1 MADTSVKICDIKF
14 KNPVMTASGTFG
26 CGREYSDFVD
36 LNKLGGIVVKGV
48 ADKPWKGNPAPRIA
62 EVYGGMLNSVGLQ
75 NPGVDYFI
83 KNEIPFLNSLD
94 TNIIVNVCGHSLEE
108 YVNVVTALRGQDVDM
123 LELNISCPNVSEG
136 GLAFG
141 TDPKLVEK
149 VVSSVKQV
157 ADRPLIVKL
166 TPNVTDITEIARAAV
181 AGGADALSLINTLT
195 GMKIDINRRK
205 PVLDRKVGGMSGP
218 AVKPVAVRMVYQVAK
233 AVDVPI
239 IGMGGIS
246 NAEDAIEFIMAGAT
260 GVSIGTANFINP
272 TATIDTI
279 KGIEEFMDKNNIKTL
294 DEIRGIIDKMKRFLA
309 LGMALAMV
317 LCSLTGCNTSHKVNA
332 AIQENISTLDNKLAN
347 LEVTVGDLY
356 QEGIATDEMKDEVDD
371 LQQEL
376 SEARDMFAA
385 TTDGEQDANISSK
398 LIDLTSKADE
408 LEGQVQDALGGIGN
422 VENYA
427 KAMKKVT
434 SELESAIKTAVDNGK
449 MDRSKLTEFQ
459 NASSKLDAI
468 VSNPEETTT
477 NKAELLKIR
486 ESLVALASEAS
497 ASNEVIDGL
506 AQNDKK
512 TAQPTVKSEDLT
524 SLVNA
529 YTTLQ
534 NTASQLY
541 EKGNI
546 TEKSK

>member
-1 MADTSVKICDIKF
+1 
-14 KNPVMTASGTFG
+14 
-26 CGREYSDFVD
+26 
-36 LNKLGGIVVKGV
+36 
-48 ADKPWKGNPAPRIA
+48 
-62 EVYGGMLNSVGLQ
+62 
-75 NPGVDYFI
+75 
-83 KNEIPFLNSLD
+83 
-94 TNIIVNVCGHSLEE
+94 
-108 YVNVVTALRGQDVDM
+108 
-123 LELNISCPNVSEG
+123 
-136 GLAFG
+136 
-141 TDPKLVEK
+141 
-149 VVSSVKQV
+149 
-157 ADRPLIVKL
+157 
-166 TPNVTDITEIARAAV
+166 
-181 AGGADALSLINTLT
+181 
-195 GMKIDINRRK
+195 
-205 PVLDRKVGGMSGP
+205 
-218 AVKPVAVRMVYQVAK
+218 
-233 AVDVPI
+233 
-239 IGMGGIS
+239 
-246 NAEDAIEFIMAGAT
+246 
-260 GVSIGTANFINP
+260 
-272 TATIDTI
+272 
-279 KGIEEFMDKNNIKTL
+279 
-294 DEIRGIIDKMKRFLA
+294 MKRFLA
-309 LGMALAMV
+309 LGMAVAMV
-317 LCSLTGCNTSHKVNA
+317 LCSLTGCDTSHKVNA

-434 SELESAIKTAVDNGK
+434 GELESAIKTAVDSGK
-449 MDRSKLTEFQ
+449 MDKSKLTEFQ

-468 VSNPEETTT
+468 VSNPDETTT

-486 ESLVALASEAS
+486 ESLIALASEAS

-506 AQNDKK
+506 AQNDK
-512 TAQPTVKSEDLT
+512 TTVQQTVKSEDLT

-546 TEKSK
+546 TEKQYTEILNLGMDVSKLQEKANKGEKEDSVNSEAKKLASKVEKLANKIK

>member
-1 MADTSVKICDIKF
+1 
-14 KNPVMTASGTFG
+14 
-26 CGREYSDFVD
+26 
-36 LNKLGGIVVKGV
+36 
-48 ADKPWKGNPAPRIA
+48 
-62 EVYGGMLNSVGLQ
+62 
-75 NPGVDYFI
+75 
-83 KNEIPFLNSLD
+83 
-94 TNIIVNVCGHSLEE
+94 
-108 YVNVVTALRGQDVDM
+108 
-123 LELNISCPNVSEG
+123 
-136 GLAFG
+136 
-141 TDPKLVEK
+141 
-149 VVSSVKQV
+149 
-157 ADRPLIVKL
+157 
-166 TPNVTDITEIARAAV
+166 
-181 AGGADALSLINTLT
+181 
-195 GMKIDINRRK
+195 
-205 PVLDRKVGGMSGP
+205 
-218 AVKPVAVRMVYQVAK
+218 
-233 AVDVPI
+233 
-239 IGMGGIS
+239 
-246 NAEDAIEFIMAGAT
+246 
-260 GVSIGTANFINP
+260 
-272 TATIDTI
+272 
-279 KGIEEFMDKNNIKTL
+279 
-294 DEIRGIIDKMKRFLA
+294 MKRFLA
-309 LGMALAMV
+309 LGMAVAMV
-317 LCSLTGCNTSHKVNA
+317 LCSLTGCDTSHKVNA

-434 SELESAIKTAVDNGK
+434 GELESAIKTAVDSGK
-449 MDRSKLTEFQ
+449 MDKSKLTEFQ

-468 VSNPEETTT
+468 VSNPDETTT

-486 ESLVALASEAS
+486 ESLIALASEAS

-506 AQNDKK
+506 AQNDK
-512 TAQPTVKSEDLT
+512 TTVQPIVKSEDLT

-546 TEKSK
+546 TEKQYTEILNLGMDVSKLQEKANKGEKEDSVNSEAKKLASKVEKLANKIK

>member
-1 MADTSVKICDIKF
+1 
-14 KNPVMTASGTFG
+14 
-26 CGREYSDFVD
+26 
-36 LNKLGGIVVKGV
+36 
-48 ADKPWKGNPAPRIA
+48 
-62 EVYGGMLNSVGLQ
+62 
-75 NPGVDYFI
+75 
-83 KNEIPFLNSLD
+83 
-94 TNIIVNVCGHSLEE
+94 
-108 YVNVVTALRGQDVDM
+108 
-123 LELNISCPNVSEG
+123 
-136 GLAFG
+136 
-141 TDPKLVEK
+141 
-149 VVSSVKQV
+149 
-157 ADRPLIVKL
+157 
-166 TPNVTDITEIARAAV
+166 
-181 AGGADALSLINTLT
+181 
-195 GMKIDINRRK
+195 
-205 PVLDRKVGGMSGP
+205 
-218 AVKPVAVRMVYQVAK
+218 
-233 AVDVPI
+233 
-239 IGMGGIS
+239 
-246 NAEDAIEFIMAGAT
+246 
-260 GVSIGTANFINP
+260 
-272 TATIDTI
+272 
-279 KGIEEFMDKNNIKTL
+279 
-294 DEIRGIIDKMKRFLA
+294 MKRFLA
-309 LGMALAMV
+309 LGMAVAMV
-317 LCSLTGCNTSHKVNA
+317 LCSLTGCDTSHKVNA

-408 LEGQVQDALGGIGN
+408 LEGQVQDALGVIGN

-434 SELESAIKTAVDNGK
+434 GELESAIKTAVDSGK
-449 MDRSKLTEFQ
+449 MDKSKLTEFQ

-468 VSNPEETTT
+468 VSNPDETTT

-486 ESLVALASEAS
+486 ESLIALASEAS

-506 AQNDKK
+506 AQNDK
-512 TAQPTVKSEDLT
+512 TTVQPTVKSEDLT

-546 TEKSK
+546 TEKQYTEILNLGMDVSKLQEKANKGEKEDSVNSEAKKLASKVEKLANKIK

>member
-1 MADTSVKICDIKF
+1 
-14 KNPVMTASGTFG
+14 
-26 CGREYSDFVD
+26 
-36 LNKLGGIVVKGV
+36 
-48 ADKPWKGNPAPRIA
+48 
-62 EVYGGMLNSVGLQ
+62 
-75 NPGVDYFI
+75 
-83 KNEIPFLNSLD
+83 
-94 TNIIVNVCGHSLEE
+94 
-108 YVNVVTALRGQDVDM
+108 
-123 LELNISCPNVSEG
+123 
-136 GLAFG
+136 
-141 TDPKLVEK
+141 
-149 VVSSVKQV
+149 
-157 ADRPLIVKL
+157 
-166 TPNVTDITEIARAAV
+166 
-181 AGGADALSLINTLT
+181 
-195 GMKIDINRRK
+195 
-205 PVLDRKVGGMSGP
+205 
-218 AVKPVAVRMVYQVAK
+218 
-233 AVDVPI
+233 
-239 IGMGGIS
+239 
-246 NAEDAIEFIMAGAT
+246 
-260 GVSIGTANFINP
+260 
-272 TATIDTI
+272 
-279 KGIEEFMDKNNIKTL
+279 
-294 DEIRGIIDKMKRFLA
+294 
-309 LGMALAMV
+309 MV

-449 MDRSKLTEFQ
+449 MDKSKLTEFQ

-468 VSNPEETTT
+468 ISNPEETTT

-546 TEKSK
+546 TEKQYTEILNLGMDVSKLQEKANKGEKEDSVNSEAKKLASKVEKLANKIK

>member
-1 MADTSVKICDIKF
+1 
-14 KNPVMTASGTFG
+14 
-26 CGREYSDFVD
+26 
-36 LNKLGGIVVKGV
+36 
-48 ADKPWKGNPAPRIA
+48 
-62 EVYGGMLNSVGLQ
+62 
-75 NPGVDYFI
+75 
-83 KNEIPFLNSLD
+83 
-94 TNIIVNVCGHSLEE
+94 
-108 YVNVVTALRGQDVDM
+108 
-123 LELNISCPNVSEG
+123 
-136 GLAFG
+136 
-141 TDPKLVEK
+141 
-149 VVSSVKQV
+149 
-157 ADRPLIVKL
+157 
-166 TPNVTDITEIARAAV
+166 
-181 AGGADALSLINTLT
+181 
-195 GMKIDINRRK
+195 
-205 PVLDRKVGGMSGP
+205 
-218 AVKPVAVRMVYQVAK
+218 
-233 AVDVPI
+233 
-239 IGMGGIS
+239 
-246 NAEDAIEFIMAGAT
+246 
-260 GVSIGTANFINP
+260 
-272 TATIDTI
+272 
-279 KGIEEFMDKNNIKTL
+279 
-294 DEIRGIIDKMKRFLA
+294 MKRFLA

-385 TTDGEQDANISSK
+385 TTDGELDANISSK

-449 MDRSKLTEFQ
+449 MDKSKLTEFQ

-497 ASNEVIDGL
+497 AGNEVIDGL

-546 TEKSK
+546 TEKQYTEILNLGMDVSKLQEKANKGEKEDSVNSEAKKLAGKVEKLANKIK

>member
-1 MADTSVKICDIKF
+1 
-14 KNPVMTASGTFG
+14 
-26 CGREYSDFVD
+26 
-36 LNKLGGIVVKGV
+36 
-48 ADKPWKGNPAPRIA
+48 
-62 EVYGGMLNSVGLQ
+62 
-75 NPGVDYFI
+75 
-83 KNEIPFLNSLD
+83 
-94 TNIIVNVCGHSLEE
+94 
-108 YVNVVTALRGQDVDM
+108 
-123 LELNISCPNVSEG
+123 
-136 GLAFG
+136 
-141 TDPKLVEK
+141 
-149 VVSSVKQV
+149 
-157 ADRPLIVKL
+157 
-166 TPNVTDITEIARAAV
+166 
-181 AGGADALSLINTLT
+181 
-195 GMKIDINRRK
+195 
-205 PVLDRKVGGMSGP
+205 
-218 AVKPVAVRMVYQVAK
+218 
-233 AVDVPI
+233 
-239 IGMGGIS
+239 
-246 NAEDAIEFIMAGAT
+246 
-260 GVSIGTANFINP
+260 
-272 TATIDTI
+272 
-279 KGIEEFMDKNNIKTL
+279 
-294 DEIRGIIDKMKRFLA
+294 MKRFLA

-434 SELESAIKTAVDNGK
+434 SELESAIKIAVDNGK
-449 MDRSKLTEFQ
+449 MDKSKLTEFQ

-497 ASNEVIDGL
+497 AGNEVIDGL

-546 TEKSK
+546 TEKQYTEILNLGMDVSKLQEKANKGEKEDSVNSEAKKLAGKVEKLANKIK

>member
-1 MADTSVKICDIKF
+1 
-14 KNPVMTASGTFG
+14 
-26 CGREYSDFVD
+26 
-36 LNKLGGIVVKGV
+36 
-48 ADKPWKGNPAPRIA
+48 
-62 EVYGGMLNSVGLQ
+62 
-75 NPGVDYFI
+75 
-83 KNEIPFLNSLD
+83 
-94 TNIIVNVCGHSLEE
+94 
-108 YVNVVTALRGQDVDM
+108 
-123 LELNISCPNVSEG
+123 
-136 GLAFG
+136 
-141 TDPKLVEK
+141 
-149 VVSSVKQV
+149 
-157 ADRPLIVKL
+157 
-166 TPNVTDITEIARAAV
+166 
-181 AGGADALSLINTLT
+181 
-195 GMKIDINRRK
+195 
-205 PVLDRKVGGMSGP
+205 
-218 AVKPVAVRMVYQVAK
+218 
-233 AVDVPI
+233 
-239 IGMGGIS
+239 
-246 NAEDAIEFIMAGAT
+246 
-260 GVSIGTANFINP
+260 
-272 TATIDTI
+272 
-279 KGIEEFMDKNNIKTL
+279 
-294 DEIRGIIDKMKRFLA
+294 MKRFLA
-309 LGMALAMV
+309 LGMAVAMV
-317 LCSLTGCNTSHKVNA
+317 LCSLTGCDTSHKVNA

-434 SELESAIKTAVDNGK
+434 GELESAIKTAVDSGK
-449 MDRSKLTEFQ
+449 MDKSKLTEFQ

-468 VSNPEETTT
+468 VSNPDETTT
-477 NKAELLKIR
+477 NNAELLKIR
-486 ESLVALASEAS
+486 ESLIALASEAS

-506 AQNDKK
+506 AQNDK
-512 TAQPTVKSEDLT
+512 TTVQPTVKSEDLT

-546 TEKSK
+546 TEKQYTEILNLGMDVSKLQEKANKGEKEDSVNSEAKKLASKVEKLANKIK

>member
-1 MADTSVKICDIKF
+1 
-14 KNPVMTASGTFG
+14 
-26 CGREYSDFVD
+26 
-36 LNKLGGIVVKGV
+36 
-48 ADKPWKGNPAPRIA
+48 
-62 EVYGGMLNSVGLQ
+62 
-75 NPGVDYFI
+75 
-83 KNEIPFLNSLD
+83 
-94 TNIIVNVCGHSLEE
+94 
-108 YVNVVTALRGQDVDM
+108 
-123 LELNISCPNVSEG
+123 
-136 GLAFG
+136 
-141 TDPKLVEK
+141 
-149 VVSSVKQV
+149 
-157 ADRPLIVKL
+157 
-166 TPNVTDITEIARAAV
+166 
-181 AGGADALSLINTLT
+181 
-195 GMKIDINRRK
+195 
-205 PVLDRKVGGMSGP
+205 
-218 AVKPVAVRMVYQVAK
+218 
-233 AVDVPI
+233 
-239 IGMGGIS
+239 
-246 NAEDAIEFIMAGAT
+246 
-260 GVSIGTANFINP
+260 
-272 TATIDTI
+272 
-279 KGIEEFMDKNNIKTL
+279 
-294 DEIRGIIDKMKRFLA
+294 MKRFLA

-512 TAQPTVKSEDLT
+512 NRSANS
-524 SLVNA
+524 
-529 YTTLQ
+529 
-534 NTASQLY
+534 
-541 EKGNI
+541 
-546 TEKSK
+546 

>member
-1 MADTSVKICDIKF
+1 
-14 KNPVMTASGTFG
+14 
-26 CGREYSDFVD
+26 
-36 LNKLGGIVVKGV
+36 
-48 ADKPWKGNPAPRIA
+48 
-62 EVYGGMLNSVGLQ
+62 
-75 NPGVDYFI
+75 
-83 KNEIPFLNSLD
+83 
-94 TNIIVNVCGHSLEE
+94 
-108 YVNVVTALRGQDVDM
+108 
-123 LELNISCPNVSEG
+123 
-136 GLAFG
+136 
-141 TDPKLVEK
+141 
-149 VVSSVKQV
+149 
-157 ADRPLIVKL
+157 
-166 TPNVTDITEIARAAV
+166 
-181 AGGADALSLINTLT
+181 
-195 GMKIDINRRK
+195 
-205 PVLDRKVGGMSGP
+205 
-218 AVKPVAVRMVYQVAK
+218 
-233 AVDVPI
+233 
-239 IGMGGIS
+239 
-246 NAEDAIEFIMAGAT
+246 
-260 GVSIGTANFINP
+260 
-272 TATIDTI
+272 
-279 KGIEEFMDKNNIKTL
+279 
-294 DEIRGIIDKMKRFLA
+294 MKRFLA

-356 QEGIATDEMKDEVDD
+356 QEGIATDERKDEVDD
-371 LQQEL
+371 LQQGL

-449 MDRSKLTEFQ
+449 MDKSKLTEFQ

-497 ASNEVIDGL
+497 AGNEVIDGL

-546 TEKSK
+546 TEKQYTEILNLGMDVSKLQEKANKGEKEDSVNSEAKKLAGKVEKLANKIK

>member
-1 MADTSVKICDIKF
+1 
-14 KNPVMTASGTFG
+14 
-26 CGREYSDFVD
+26 
-36 LNKLGGIVVKGV
+36 
-48 ADKPWKGNPAPRIA
+48 
-62 EVYGGMLNSVGLQ
+62 
-75 NPGVDYFI
+75 
-83 KNEIPFLNSLD
+83 
-94 TNIIVNVCGHSLEE
+94 
-108 YVNVVTALRGQDVDM
+108 
-123 LELNISCPNVSEG
+123 
-136 GLAFG
+136 
-141 TDPKLVEK
+141 
-149 VVSSVKQV
+149 
-157 ADRPLIVKL
+157 
-166 TPNVTDITEIARAAV
+166 
-181 AGGADALSLINTLT
+181 
-195 GMKIDINRRK
+195 
-205 PVLDRKVGGMSGP
+205 
-218 AVKPVAVRMVYQVAK
+218 
-233 AVDVPI
+233 
-239 IGMGGIS
+239 
-246 NAEDAIEFIMAGAT
+246 
-260 GVSIGTANFINP
+260 
-272 TATIDTI
+272 
-279 KGIEEFMDKNNIKTL
+279 
-294 DEIRGIIDKMKRFLA
+294 MKRFLA
-309 LGMALAMV
+309 LGVALAMV

-385 TTDGEQDANISSK
+385 TTDGKQDANISSK

-497 ASNEVIDGL
+497 AGNEGIDGL

-546 TEKSK
+546 TEKQYTEILNLGMDVSKLQEKANKGEKEDSVNSEAKKLAGKVEKLANKIK

>member
-1 MADTSVKICDIKF
+1 
-14 KNPVMTASGTFG
+14 
-26 CGREYSDFVD
+26 
-36 LNKLGGIVVKGV
+36 
-48 ADKPWKGNPAPRIA
+48 
-62 EVYGGMLNSVGLQ
+62 
-75 NPGVDYFI
+75 
-83 KNEIPFLNSLD
+83 
-94 TNIIVNVCGHSLEE
+94 
-108 YVNVVTALRGQDVDM
+108 
-123 LELNISCPNVSEG
+123 
-136 GLAFG
+136 
-141 TDPKLVEK
+141 
-149 VVSSVKQV
+149 
-157 ADRPLIVKL
+157 
-166 TPNVTDITEIARAAV
+166 
-181 AGGADALSLINTLT
+181 
-195 GMKIDINRRK
+195 
-205 PVLDRKVGGMSGP
+205 
-218 AVKPVAVRMVYQVAK
+218 
-233 AVDVPI
+233 
-239 IGMGGIS
+239 
-246 NAEDAIEFIMAGAT
+246 
-260 GVSIGTANFINP
+260 
-272 TATIDTI
+272 
-279 KGIEEFMDKNNIKTL
+279 
-294 DEIRGIIDKMKRFLA
+294 MKRFLA
-309 LGMALAMV
+309 LGMAVAMV
-317 LCSLTGCNTSHKVNA
+317 LCSLTGCDTSHKVNA

-434 SELESAIKTAVDNGK
+434 GELESAIKTAVDSGK
-449 MDRSKLTEFQ
+449 MDKSKLTEFQ

-468 VSNPEETTT
+468 VSNPDETTT

-486 ESLVALASEAS
+486 ESLIALASEAS

-512 TAQPTVKSEDLT
+512 TVQPTVKSEDLT

-541 EKGNI
+541 EKGTI
-546 TEKSK
+546 TEKQYTEILNLGMDVSKLQEKANKGEKEDSVNSEAKKLASKVEKLANKIK

>member
-1 MADTSVKICDIKF
+1 
-14 KNPVMTASGTFG
+14 
-26 CGREYSDFVD
+26 
-36 LNKLGGIVVKGV
+36 
-48 ADKPWKGNPAPRIA
+48 
-62 EVYGGMLNSVGLQ
+62 
-75 NPGVDYFI
+75 
-83 KNEIPFLNSLD
+83 
-94 TNIIVNVCGHSLEE
+94 
-108 YVNVVTALRGQDVDM
+108 
-123 LELNISCPNVSEG
+123 
-136 GLAFG
+136 
-141 TDPKLVEK
+141 
-149 VVSSVKQV
+149 
-157 ADRPLIVKL
+157 
-166 TPNVTDITEIARAAV
+166 
-181 AGGADALSLINTLT
+181 
-195 GMKIDINRRK
+195 
-205 PVLDRKVGGMSGP
+205 
-218 AVKPVAVRMVYQVAK
+218 
-233 AVDVPI
+233 
-239 IGMGGIS
+239 
-246 NAEDAIEFIMAGAT
+246 
-260 GVSIGTANFINP
+260 
-272 TATIDTI
+272 
-279 KGIEEFMDKNNIKTL
+279 
-294 DEIRGIIDKMKRFLA
+294 MKRFLA
-309 LGMALAMV
+309 LGMAVAMV
-317 LCSLTGCNTSHKVNA
+317 LCSLTGCDTSHKVNA

-408 LEGQVQDALGGIGN
+408 LEGQVQDALGGICN

-434 SELESAIKTAVDNGK
+434 GELESAIKTAVDSGK
-449 MDRSKLTEFQ
+449 MDKSKLTEFQ

-468 VSNPEETTT
+468 VSNPDETTT

-486 ESLVALASEAS
+486 ESLIALASEAS

-506 AQNDKK
+506 AQNDK
-512 TAQPTVKSEDLT
+512 TTVQPTVKSEDLT

-546 TEKSK
+546 TEKQYTEILNLGMDVSKLQEKANKGEKEDSVNSEAKKLASKVEKLANKIK

>member
-1 MADTSVKICDIKF
+1 
-14 KNPVMTASGTFG
+14 
-26 CGREYSDFVD
+26 
-36 LNKLGGIVVKGV
+36 
-48 ADKPWKGNPAPRIA
+48 
-62 EVYGGMLNSVGLQ
+62 
-75 NPGVDYFI
+75 
-83 KNEIPFLNSLD
+83 
-94 TNIIVNVCGHSLEE
+94 
-108 YVNVVTALRGQDVDM
+108 
-123 LELNISCPNVSEG
+123 
-136 GLAFG
+136 
-141 TDPKLVEK
+141 
-149 VVSSVKQV
+149 
-157 ADRPLIVKL
+157 
-166 TPNVTDITEIARAAV
+166 
-181 AGGADALSLINTLT
+181 
-195 GMKIDINRRK
+195 
-205 PVLDRKVGGMSGP
+205 
-218 AVKPVAVRMVYQVAK
+218 
-233 AVDVPI
+233 
-239 IGMGGIS
+239 
-246 NAEDAIEFIMAGAT
+246 
-260 GVSIGTANFINP
+260 
-272 TATIDTI
+272 
-279 KGIEEFMDKNNIKTL
+279 
-294 DEIRGIIDKMKRFLA
+294 MKRFLA
-309 LGMALAMV
+309 LGMAVAMV
-317 LCSLTGCNTSHKVNA
+317 LCSLTGCDTSHKVNA

-434 SELESAIKTAVDNGK
+434 GELESAIKTAVDSGR
-449 MDRSKLTEFQ
+449 MDKSKLTEFQ

-468 VSNPEETTT
+468 VSNPDETTT

-486 ESLVALASEAS
+486 ESLIALASEAS

-506 AQNDKK
+506 AQNDK
-512 TAQPTVKSEDLT
+512 TTVQPTVKSEDLT

-546 TEKSK
+546 TEKQYTEILNLGMDVSKLQEKANKGEKEDSVNSEAKKLASKVEKLANKIK

>member
-1 MADTSVKICDIKF
+1 
-14 KNPVMTASGTFG
+14 
-26 CGREYSDFVD
+26 
-36 LNKLGGIVVKGV
+36 
-48 ADKPWKGNPAPRIA
+48 
-62 EVYGGMLNSVGLQ
+62 
-75 NPGVDYFI
+75 
-83 KNEIPFLNSLD
+83 
-94 TNIIVNVCGHSLEE
+94 
-108 YVNVVTALRGQDVDM
+108 
-123 LELNISCPNVSEG
+123 
-136 GLAFG
+136 
-141 TDPKLVEK
+141 
-149 VVSSVKQV
+149 
-157 ADRPLIVKL
+157 
-166 TPNVTDITEIARAAV
+166 
-181 AGGADALSLINTLT
+181 
-195 GMKIDINRRK
+195 
-205 PVLDRKVGGMSGP
+205 
-218 AVKPVAVRMVYQVAK
+218 
-233 AVDVPI
+233 
-239 IGMGGIS
+239 
-246 NAEDAIEFIMAGAT
+246 
-260 GVSIGTANFINP
+260 
-272 TATIDTI
+272 
-279 KGIEEFMDKNNIKTL
+279 
-294 DEIRGIIDKMKRFLA
+294 MKRFLA
-309 LGMALAMV
+309 LGMAMAMI
-317 LCSLTGCNTSHKVNA
+317 LCSLTGCDTSHKVNA

-449 MDRSKLTEFQ
+449 MDKSKLTEFQ

-497 ASNEVIDGL
+497 AGNEVIDGL

-546 TEKSK
+546 TEKQYTEILNLGMDVSKLQEKANKGEKEDSVNSEAKKLAGKVEKLANKIK

>member
-1 MADTSVKICDIKF
+1 
-14 KNPVMTASGTFG
+14 
-26 CGREYSDFVD
+26 
-36 LNKLGGIVVKGV
+36 
-48 ADKPWKGNPAPRIA
+48 
-62 EVYGGMLNSVGLQ
+62 
-75 NPGVDYFI
+75 
-83 KNEIPFLNSLD
+83 
-94 TNIIVNVCGHSLEE
+94 
-108 YVNVVTALRGQDVDM
+108 
-123 LELNISCPNVSEG
+123 
-136 GLAFG
+136 
-141 TDPKLVEK
+141 
-149 VVSSVKQV
+149 
-157 ADRPLIVKL
+157 
-166 TPNVTDITEIARAAV
+166 
-181 AGGADALSLINTLT
+181 
-195 GMKIDINRRK
+195 
-205 PVLDRKVGGMSGP
+205 
-218 AVKPVAVRMVYQVAK
+218 
-233 AVDVPI
+233 
-239 IGMGGIS
+239 
-246 NAEDAIEFIMAGAT
+246 
-260 GVSIGTANFINP
+260 
-272 TATIDTI
+272 
-279 KGIEEFMDKNNIKTL
+279 
-294 DEIRGIIDKMKRFLA
+294 MKRFLA

-332 AIQENISTLDNKLAN
+332 AIQ
-347 LEVTVGDLY
+347 VTVGDLY

-449 MDRSKLTEFQ
+449 MDKSKLTEFQ

-497 ASNEVIDGL
+497 AGNEVIDGL

-546 TEKSK
+546 TEKQYTEILNLGMDVSKLQEKANKGEKEDSVNSEAKKLAGKVEKLANKIK

>member
-1 MADTSVKICDIKF
+1 
-14 KNPVMTASGTFG
+14 
-26 CGREYSDFVD
+26 
-36 LNKLGGIVVKGV
+36 
-48 ADKPWKGNPAPRIA
+48 
-62 EVYGGMLNSVGLQ
+62 
-75 NPGVDYFI
+75 
-83 KNEIPFLNSLD
+83 
-94 TNIIVNVCGHSLEE
+94 
-108 YVNVVTALRGQDVDM
+108 
-123 LELNISCPNVSEG
+123 
-136 GLAFG
+136 
-141 TDPKLVEK
+141 
-149 VVSSVKQV
+149 
-157 ADRPLIVKL
+157 
-166 TPNVTDITEIARAAV
+166 
-181 AGGADALSLINTLT
+181 
-195 GMKIDINRRK
+195 
-205 PVLDRKVGGMSGP
+205 
-218 AVKPVAVRMVYQVAK
+218 
-233 AVDVPI
+233 
-239 IGMGGIS
+239 
-246 NAEDAIEFIMAGAT
+246 
-260 GVSIGTANFINP
+260 
-272 TATIDTI
+272 
-279 KGIEEFMDKNNIKTL
+279 
-294 DEIRGIIDKMKRFLA
+294 MKRFLA
-309 LGMALAMV
+309 LGVALAMV

-497 ASNEVIDGL
+497 AGNEVIDGL

-546 TEKSK
+546 TEKQYTEILNLGMDVSKLQEKANKGEKEDSVNSEAKKLAGKVEKLANKIK

>member
-1 MADTSVKICDIKF
+1 
-14 KNPVMTASGTFG
+14 
-26 CGREYSDFVD
+26 
-36 LNKLGGIVVKGV
+36 
-48 ADKPWKGNPAPRIA
+48 
-62 EVYGGMLNSVGLQ
+62 
-75 NPGVDYFI
+75 
-83 KNEIPFLNSLD
+83 
-94 TNIIVNVCGHSLEE
+94 
-108 YVNVVTALRGQDVDM
+108 
-123 LELNISCPNVSEG
+123 
-136 GLAFG
+136 
-141 TDPKLVEK
+141 
-149 VVSSVKQV
+149 
-157 ADRPLIVKL
+157 
-166 TPNVTDITEIARAAV
+166 
-181 AGGADALSLINTLT
+181 
-195 GMKIDINRRK
+195 
-205 PVLDRKVGGMSGP
+205 
-218 AVKPVAVRMVYQVAK
+218 
-233 AVDVPI
+233 
-239 IGMGGIS
+239 
-246 NAEDAIEFIMAGAT
+246 
-260 GVSIGTANFINP
+260 
-272 TATIDTI
+272 
-279 KGIEEFMDKNNIKTL
+279 
-294 DEIRGIIDKMKRFLA
+294 MKRFLA

-459 NASSKLDAI
+459 SASSKLDAI

-546 TEKSK
+546 TEKQYTEILNLGMDVSKLQEKANKGEKEDSVNSEAKKLASKVEKLANKIK

>member
-1 MADTSVKICDIKF
+1 
-14 KNPVMTASGTFG
+14 
-26 CGREYSDFVD
+26 
-36 LNKLGGIVVKGV
+36 
-48 ADKPWKGNPAPRIA
+48 
-62 EVYGGMLNSVGLQ
+62 
-75 NPGVDYFI
+75 
-83 KNEIPFLNSLD
+83 
-94 TNIIVNVCGHSLEE
+94 
-108 YVNVVTALRGQDVDM
+108 
-123 LELNISCPNVSEG
+123 
-136 GLAFG
+136 
-141 TDPKLVEK
+141 
-149 VVSSVKQV
+149 
-157 ADRPLIVKL
+157 
-166 TPNVTDITEIARAAV
+166 
-181 AGGADALSLINTLT
+181 
-195 GMKIDINRRK
+195 
-205 PVLDRKVGGMSGP
+205 
-218 AVKPVAVRMVYQVAK
+218 
-233 AVDVPI
+233 
-239 IGMGGIS
+239 
-246 NAEDAIEFIMAGAT
+246 
-260 GVSIGTANFINP
+260 
-272 TATIDTI
+272 
-279 KGIEEFMDKNNIKTL
+279 
-294 DEIRGIIDKMKRFLA
+294 MKRFLA
-309 LGMALAMV
+309 LGVALAMV

-385 TTDGEQDANISSK
+385 TTDGKQDANISSK

-497 ASNEVIDGL
+497 AGNEVIDGL

-546 TEKSK
+546 TEKQYTEILNLGMDVSKLQEKANKGEKEDSVNSEAKKLAGKVEKLANIIK

>member
-1 MADTSVKICDIKF
+1 
-14 KNPVMTASGTFG
+14 
-26 CGREYSDFVD
+26 
-36 LNKLGGIVVKGV
+36 
-48 ADKPWKGNPAPRIA
+48 
-62 EVYGGMLNSVGLQ
+62 
-75 NPGVDYFI
+75 
-83 KNEIPFLNSLD
+83 
-94 TNIIVNVCGHSLEE
+94 
-108 YVNVVTALRGQDVDM
+108 
-123 LELNISCPNVSEG
+123 
-136 GLAFG
+136 
-141 TDPKLVEK
+141 
-149 VVSSVKQV
+149 
-157 ADRPLIVKL
+157 
-166 TPNVTDITEIARAAV
+166 
-181 AGGADALSLINTLT
+181 
-195 GMKIDINRRK
+195 
-205 PVLDRKVGGMSGP
+205 
-218 AVKPVAVRMVYQVAK
+218 
-233 AVDVPI
+233 
-239 IGMGGIS
+239 
-246 NAEDAIEFIMAGAT
+246 
-260 GVSIGTANFINP
+260 
-272 TATIDTI
+272 
-279 KGIEEFMDKNNIKTL
+279 
-294 DEIRGIIDKMKRFLA
+294 MKRFLA
-309 LGMALAMV
+309 LGVALAMV

-356 QEGIATDEMKDEVDD
+356 QEGIATDEMKEEVDD

-385 TTDGEQDANISSK
+385 TTDGKQDANISSK

-497 ASNEVIDGL
+497 AGNEVIDGL

-546 TEKSK
+546 TEKQYTEILNLGMDVSKLQEKANKGEKEDSVNSEAKKLAGKVEKLANKIK

>member
-1 MADTSVKICDIKF
+1 
-14 KNPVMTASGTFG
+14 
-26 CGREYSDFVD
+26 
-36 LNKLGGIVVKGV
+36 
-48 ADKPWKGNPAPRIA
+48 
-62 EVYGGMLNSVGLQ
+62 
-75 NPGVDYFI
+75 
-83 KNEIPFLNSLD
+83 
-94 TNIIVNVCGHSLEE
+94 
-108 YVNVVTALRGQDVDM
+108 
-123 LELNISCPNVSEG
+123 
-136 GLAFG
+136 
-141 TDPKLVEK
+141 
-149 VVSSVKQV
+149 
-157 ADRPLIVKL
+157 
-166 TPNVTDITEIARAAV
+166 
-181 AGGADALSLINTLT
+181 
-195 GMKIDINRRK
+195 
-205 PVLDRKVGGMSGP
+205 
-218 AVKPVAVRMVYQVAK
+218 
-233 AVDVPI
+233 
-239 IGMGGIS
+239 
-246 NAEDAIEFIMAGAT
+246 
-260 GVSIGTANFINP
+260 
-272 TATIDTI
+272 
-279 KGIEEFMDKNNIKTL
+279 
-294 DEIRGIIDKMKRFLA
+294 MKRFLA

-449 MDRSKLTEFQ
+449 MDKSKLTEFQ

-497 ASNEVIDGL
+497 AGNEVIDGL

-546 TEKSK
+546 TEKQYTEILNLGMDVSKLQEKANKGEKEDSVNSEAKQLAGKVEKLANKIK

>member
-1 MADTSVKICDIKF
+1 
-14 KNPVMTASGTFG
+14 
-26 CGREYSDFVD
+26 
-36 LNKLGGIVVKGV
+36 
-48 ADKPWKGNPAPRIA
+48 
-62 EVYGGMLNSVGLQ
+62 
-75 NPGVDYFI
+75 
-83 KNEIPFLNSLD
+83 
-94 TNIIVNVCGHSLEE
+94 
-108 YVNVVTALRGQDVDM
+108 
-123 LELNISCPNVSEG
+123 
-136 GLAFG
+136 
-141 TDPKLVEK
+141 
-149 VVSSVKQV
+149 
-157 ADRPLIVKL
+157 
-166 TPNVTDITEIARAAV
+166 
-181 AGGADALSLINTLT
+181 
-195 GMKIDINRRK
+195 
-205 PVLDRKVGGMSGP
+205 
-218 AVKPVAVRMVYQVAK
+218 
-233 AVDVPI
+233 
-239 IGMGGIS
+239 
-246 NAEDAIEFIMAGAT
+246 
-260 GVSIGTANFINP
+260 
-272 TATIDTI
+272 
-279 KGIEEFMDKNNIKTL
+279 
-294 DEIRGIIDKMKRFLA
+294 MKRFLA

-356 QEGIATDEMKDEVDD
+356 QDGIATDEMKDEVDD

-449 MDRSKLTEFQ
+449 MDKSKLTEFQ

-497 ASNEVIDGL
+497 AGNEVIDGL

-546 TEKSK
+546 TEKQYTEILNLGMDVSKLQEKANKGEKEDSVNSEAKKLAGKVEKLANKIK

>member
-1 MADTSVKICDIKF
+1 
-14 KNPVMTASGTFG
+14 
-26 CGREYSDFVD
+26 
-36 LNKLGGIVVKGV
+36 
-48 ADKPWKGNPAPRIA
+48 
-62 EVYGGMLNSVGLQ
+62 
-75 NPGVDYFI
+75 
-83 KNEIPFLNSLD
+83 
-94 TNIIVNVCGHSLEE
+94 
-108 YVNVVTALRGQDVDM
+108 
-123 LELNISCPNVSEG
+123 
-136 GLAFG
+136 
-141 TDPKLVEK
+141 
-149 VVSSVKQV
+149 
-157 ADRPLIVKL
+157 
-166 TPNVTDITEIARAAV
+166 
-181 AGGADALSLINTLT
+181 
-195 GMKIDINRRK
+195 
-205 PVLDRKVGGMSGP
+205 
-218 AVKPVAVRMVYQVAK
+218 
-233 AVDVPI
+233 
-239 IGMGGIS
+239 
-246 NAEDAIEFIMAGAT
+246 
-260 GVSIGTANFINP
+260 
-272 TATIDTI
+272 
-279 KGIEEFMDKNNIKTL
+279 
-294 DEIRGIIDKMKRFLA
+294 MKRFLA

-449 MDRSKLTEFQ
+449 MDKSKLTEFQ

-497 ASNEVIDGL
+497 AGNEVIDGL

-524 SLVNA
+524 SLVNV

-541 EKGNI
+541 EKGKI
-546 TEKSK
+546 TEKQYTEILNLGMDVSKLQEKANKGEKEDSVNSEAKKLAGKVEKLANKIK

>member
-1 MADTSVKICDIKF
+1 
-14 KNPVMTASGTFG
+14 
-26 CGREYSDFVD
+26 
-36 LNKLGGIVVKGV
+36 
-48 ADKPWKGNPAPRIA
+48 
-62 EVYGGMLNSVGLQ
+62 
-75 NPGVDYFI
+75 
-83 KNEIPFLNSLD
+83 
-94 TNIIVNVCGHSLEE
+94 
-108 YVNVVTALRGQDVDM
+108 
-123 LELNISCPNVSEG
+123 
-136 GLAFG
+136 
-141 TDPKLVEK
+141 
-149 VVSSVKQV
+149 
-157 ADRPLIVKL
+157 
-166 TPNVTDITEIARAAV
+166 
-181 AGGADALSLINTLT
+181 
-195 GMKIDINRRK
+195 
-205 PVLDRKVGGMSGP
+205 
-218 AVKPVAVRMVYQVAK
+218 
-233 AVDVPI
+233 
-239 IGMGGIS
+239 
-246 NAEDAIEFIMAGAT
+246 
-260 GVSIGTANFINP
+260 
-272 TATIDTI
+272 
-279 KGIEEFMDKNNIKTL
+279 
-294 DEIRGIIDKMKRFLA
+294 MKRFLA

-356 QEGIATDEMKDEVDD
+356 QEGIAIDEMKDEVDD

-449 MDRSKLTEFQ
+449 MDKSKLTEFQ

-497 ASNEVIDGL
+497 AGNEVIDGL

-546 TEKSK
+546 TEKQYTEILNLGMDVSKLQEKANKGEKEDSVNSEAKKLAGKVEKLANKIK

>member
-1 MADTSVKICDIKF
+1 
-14 KNPVMTASGTFG
+14 
-26 CGREYSDFVD
+26 
-36 LNKLGGIVVKGV
+36 
-48 ADKPWKGNPAPRIA
+48 
-62 EVYGGMLNSVGLQ
+62 
-75 NPGVDYFI
+75 
-83 KNEIPFLNSLD
+83 
-94 TNIIVNVCGHSLEE
+94 
-108 YVNVVTALRGQDVDM
+108 
-123 LELNISCPNVSEG
+123 
-136 GLAFG
+136 
-141 TDPKLVEK
+141 
-149 VVSSVKQV
+149 
-157 ADRPLIVKL
+157 
-166 TPNVTDITEIARAAV
+166 
-181 AGGADALSLINTLT
+181 
-195 GMKIDINRRK
+195 
-205 PVLDRKVGGMSGP
+205 
-218 AVKPVAVRMVYQVAK
+218 
-233 AVDVPI
+233 
-239 IGMGGIS
+239 
-246 NAEDAIEFIMAGAT
+246 
-260 GVSIGTANFINP
+260 
-272 TATIDTI
+272 
-279 KGIEEFMDKNNIKTL
+279 
-294 DEIRGIIDKMKRFLA
+294 MKRFLA

-385 TTDGEQDANISSK
+385 TTDGEQDANISSI

-449 MDRSKLTEFQ
+449 MDKSKLTEFQ

-497 ASNEVIDGL
+497 AGNEVIDGL

-546 TEKSK
+546 TEKQYTEILNLGMDVSKLQEKANKGEKEDSVNSEAKKLAGKVEKLANKIK

>member
-1 MADTSVKICDIKF
+1 
-14 KNPVMTASGTFG
+14 
-26 CGREYSDFVD
+26 
-36 LNKLGGIVVKGV
+36 
-48 ADKPWKGNPAPRIA
+48 
-62 EVYGGMLNSVGLQ
+62 
-75 NPGVDYFI
+75 
-83 KNEIPFLNSLD
+83 
-94 TNIIVNVCGHSLEE
+94 
-108 YVNVVTALRGQDVDM
+108 
-123 LELNISCPNVSEG
+123 
-136 GLAFG
+136 
-141 TDPKLVEK
+141 
-149 VVSSVKQV
+149 
-157 ADRPLIVKL
+157 
-166 TPNVTDITEIARAAV
+166 
-181 AGGADALSLINTLT
+181 
-195 GMKIDINRRK
+195 
-205 PVLDRKVGGMSGP
+205 
-218 AVKPVAVRMVYQVAK
+218 
-233 AVDVPI
+233 
-239 IGMGGIS
+239 
-246 NAEDAIEFIMAGAT
+246 
-260 GVSIGTANFINP
+260 
-272 TATIDTI
+272 
-279 KGIEEFMDKNNIKTL
+279 
-294 DEIRGIIDKMKRFLA
+294 MKRFLA
-309 LGMALAMV
+309 LGMAVAMV
-317 LCSLTGCNTSHKVNA
+317 LCSLTGCDTSHKVNA

-434 SELESAIKTAVDNGK
+434 GELESAIKTAVDSGK
-449 MDRSKLTEFQ
+449 MDKSKLTEFQ

-468 VSNPEETTT
+468 VSNPDETTT

-486 ESLVALASEAS
+486 ESLIALASEAS

-506 AQNDKK
+506 AQNDK
-512 TAQPTVKSEDLT
+512 TTVQPTVKSEDLT

-546 TEKSK
+546 TEKQYTEILNLGMDVSKLQEKANKGEKEDSVNSEAKKLASKVEKLANKIK

>member
-1 MADTSVKICDIKF
+1 
-14 KNPVMTASGTFG
+14 
-26 CGREYSDFVD
+26 
-36 LNKLGGIVVKGV
+36 
-48 ADKPWKGNPAPRIA
+48 
-62 EVYGGMLNSVGLQ
+62 
-75 NPGVDYFI
+75 
-83 KNEIPFLNSLD
+83 
-94 TNIIVNVCGHSLEE
+94 
-108 YVNVVTALRGQDVDM
+108 
-123 LELNISCPNVSEG
+123 
-136 GLAFG
+136 
-141 TDPKLVEK
+141 
-149 VVSSVKQV
+149 
-157 ADRPLIVKL
+157 
-166 TPNVTDITEIARAAV
+166 
-181 AGGADALSLINTLT
+181 
-195 GMKIDINRRK
+195 
-205 PVLDRKVGGMSGP
+205 
-218 AVKPVAVRMVYQVAK
+218 
-233 AVDVPI
+233 
-239 IGMGGIS
+239 
-246 NAEDAIEFIMAGAT
+246 
-260 GVSIGTANFINP
+260 
-272 TATIDTI
+272 
-279 KGIEEFMDKNNIKTL
+279 
-294 DEIRGIIDKMKRFLA
+294 MKRFLA
-309 LGMALAMV
+309 LGVALAMV

-356 QEGIATDEMKDEVDD
+356 QEGIATDEMKEEVDD

-385 TTDGEQDANISSK
+385 TTDGKQDANISSK

-408 LEGQVQDALGGIGN
+408 LEGQVQDSLGGIGN

-497 ASNEVIDGL
+497 AGNEVIDGL

-546 TEKSK
+546 TEKQYTEILNLGMDVSKLQEKANKGEKEDSVNSEAKKLAGKVEKLANKIK

>member
-1 MADTSVKICDIKF
+1 
-14 KNPVMTASGTFG
+14 
-26 CGREYSDFVD
+26 
-36 LNKLGGIVVKGV
+36 
-48 ADKPWKGNPAPRIA
+48 
-62 EVYGGMLNSVGLQ
+62 
-75 NPGVDYFI
+75 
-83 KNEIPFLNSLD
+83 
-94 TNIIVNVCGHSLEE
+94 
-108 YVNVVTALRGQDVDM
+108 
-123 LELNISCPNVSEG
+123 
-136 GLAFG
+136 
-141 TDPKLVEK
+141 
-149 VVSSVKQV
+149 
-157 ADRPLIVKL
+157 
-166 TPNVTDITEIARAAV
+166 
-181 AGGADALSLINTLT
+181 
-195 GMKIDINRRK
+195 
-205 PVLDRKVGGMSGP
+205 
-218 AVKPVAVRMVYQVAK
+218 
-233 AVDVPI
+233 
-239 IGMGGIS
+239 
-246 NAEDAIEFIMAGAT
+246 
-260 GVSIGTANFINP
+260 
-272 TATIDTI
+272 
-279 KGIEEFMDKNNIKTL
+279 
-294 DEIRGIIDKMKRFLA
+294 MKRFLA

-449 MDRSKLTEFQ
+449 MDKSKLTEFQ

-486 ESLVALASEAS
+486 ESLVDLASEAS
-497 ASNEVIDGL
+497 AGNEVIDGL

-524 SLVNA
+524 SLVNV

-546 TEKSK
+546 TEKQYTEILNLGMDVSKLQEKANKGEKEDSVNSEAKKLAGKVEKLANKIK

>member
-1 MADTSVKICDIKF
+1 
-14 KNPVMTASGTFG
+14 
-26 CGREYSDFVD
+26 
-36 LNKLGGIVVKGV
+36 
-48 ADKPWKGNPAPRIA
+48 
-62 EVYGGMLNSVGLQ
+62 
-75 NPGVDYFI
+75 
-83 KNEIPFLNSLD
+83 
-94 TNIIVNVCGHSLEE
+94 
-108 YVNVVTALRGQDVDM
+108 
-123 LELNISCPNVSEG
+123 
-136 GLAFG
+136 
-141 TDPKLVEK
+141 
-149 VVSSVKQV
+149 
-157 ADRPLIVKL
+157 
-166 TPNVTDITEIARAAV
+166 
-181 AGGADALSLINTLT
+181 
-195 GMKIDINRRK
+195 
-205 PVLDRKVGGMSGP
+205 
-218 AVKPVAVRMVYQVAK
+218 
-233 AVDVPI
+233 
-239 IGMGGIS
+239 
-246 NAEDAIEFIMAGAT
+246 
-260 GVSIGTANFINP
+260 
-272 TATIDTI
+272 
-279 KGIEEFMDKNNIKTL
+279 
-294 DEIRGIIDKMKRFLA
+294 MKRFLA

-376 SEARDMFAA
+376 SEASDMFAA

-449 MDRSKLTEFQ
+449 MDKSKLTEFQ

-497 ASNEVIDGL
+497 AGNEVIDGL

-546 TEKSK
+546 TEKQYTEILNLGMDVSKLQEKANKGEKEDSVNSEAKKLAGKVEKLANKIK

>member
-1 MADTSVKICDIKF
+1 
-14 KNPVMTASGTFG
+14 
-26 CGREYSDFVD
+26 
-36 LNKLGGIVVKGV
+36 
-48 ADKPWKGNPAPRIA
+48 
-62 EVYGGMLNSVGLQ
+62 
-75 NPGVDYFI
+75 
-83 KNEIPFLNSLD
+83 
-94 TNIIVNVCGHSLEE
+94 
-108 YVNVVTALRGQDVDM
+108 
-123 LELNISCPNVSEG
+123 
-136 GLAFG
+136 
-141 TDPKLVEK
+141 
-149 VVSSVKQV
+149 
-157 ADRPLIVKL
+157 
-166 TPNVTDITEIARAAV
+166 
-181 AGGADALSLINTLT
+181 
-195 GMKIDINRRK
+195 
-205 PVLDRKVGGMSGP
+205 
-218 AVKPVAVRMVYQVAK
+218 
-233 AVDVPI
+233 
-239 IGMGGIS
+239 
-246 NAEDAIEFIMAGAT
+246 
-260 GVSIGTANFINP
+260 
-272 TATIDTI
+272 
-279 KGIEEFMDKNNIKTL
+279 
-294 DEIRGIIDKMKRFLA
+294 MKRFLA
-309 LGMALAMV
+309 LGMAVAMV
-317 LCSLTGCNTSHKVNA
+317 LCSLTGCDTSHKVNA

-385 TTDGEQDANISSK
+385 TTDSEQDANISSK

-434 SELESAIKTAVDNGK
+434 GELESAIKTAVDSGK
-449 MDRSKLTEFQ
+449 MDKSKLTEFQ

-468 VSNPEETTT
+468 VSNPDETTT

-486 ESLVALASEAS
+486 ESLIALASEAS

-506 AQNDKK
+506 AQNDK
-512 TAQPTVKSEDLT
+512 TTVQPTVKSEDLT

-546 TEKSK
+546 TEKQYTEILNLGMDVSKLQEKANKGEKEDSVNSEAKKLASKVEKLANKIK

>member
-1 MADTSVKICDIKF
+1 
-14 KNPVMTASGTFG
+14 
-26 CGREYSDFVD
+26 
-36 LNKLGGIVVKGV
+36 
-48 ADKPWKGNPAPRIA
+48 
-62 EVYGGMLNSVGLQ
+62 
-75 NPGVDYFI
+75 
-83 KNEIPFLNSLD
+83 
-94 TNIIVNVCGHSLEE
+94 
-108 YVNVVTALRGQDVDM
+108 
-123 LELNISCPNVSEG
+123 
-136 GLAFG
+136 
-141 TDPKLVEK
+141 
-149 VVSSVKQV
+149 
-157 ADRPLIVKL
+157 
-166 TPNVTDITEIARAAV
+166 
-181 AGGADALSLINTLT
+181 
-195 GMKIDINRRK
+195 
-205 PVLDRKVGGMSGP
+205 
-218 AVKPVAVRMVYQVAK
+218 
-233 AVDVPI
+233 
-239 IGMGGIS
+239 
-246 NAEDAIEFIMAGAT
+246 
-260 GVSIGTANFINP
+260 
-272 TATIDTI
+272 
-279 KGIEEFMDKNNIKTL
+279 
-294 DEIRGIIDKMKRFLA
+294 MKRFLA
-309 LGMALAMV
+309 LAVAMV
-317 LCSLTGCNTSHKVNA
+317 LCSLTGCDTSHKVNA

-434 SELESAIKTAVDNGK
+434 GELESAIKTAVDSGK
-449 MDRSKLTEFQ
+449 MDKSKLTEFQ

-468 VSNPEETTT
+468 VSNPDETTT

-486 ESLVALASEAS
+486 ESLIALASEAS

-506 AQNDKK
+506 AQNDK
-512 TAQPTVKSEDLT
+512 TTVQPTVKSEDLT

-546 TEKSK
+546 TEKQYTEILNLGMDVSKLQEKANKGEKEDSVNSEAKKLASKVEKLANKIK

>member
-1 MADTSVKICDIKF
+1 
-14 KNPVMTASGTFG
+14 
-26 CGREYSDFVD
+26 
-36 LNKLGGIVVKGV
+36 
-48 ADKPWKGNPAPRIA
+48 
-62 EVYGGMLNSVGLQ
+62 
-75 NPGVDYFI
+75 
-83 KNEIPFLNSLD
+83 
-94 TNIIVNVCGHSLEE
+94 
-108 YVNVVTALRGQDVDM
+108 
-123 LELNISCPNVSEG
+123 
-136 GLAFG
+136 
-141 TDPKLVEK
+141 
-149 VVSSVKQV
+149 
-157 ADRPLIVKL
+157 
-166 TPNVTDITEIARAAV
+166 
-181 AGGADALSLINTLT
+181 
-195 GMKIDINRRK
+195 
-205 PVLDRKVGGMSGP
+205 
-218 AVKPVAVRMVYQVAK
+218 
-233 AVDVPI
+233 
-239 IGMGGIS
+239 
-246 NAEDAIEFIMAGAT
+246 
-260 GVSIGTANFINP
+260 
-272 TATIDTI
+272 
-279 KGIEEFMDKNNIKTL
+279 
-294 DEIRGIIDKMKRFLA
+294 MKRFLA

-434 SELESAIKTAVDNGK
+434 SKLESAIKTAVDNGK

-546 TEKSK
+546 TEKQYTEILNLGMDVSKLQEKANKGEKEDSVNSEAKKLASKVEKLANKIK

>member
-1 MADTSVKICDIKF
+1 
-14 KNPVMTASGTFG
+14 
-26 CGREYSDFVD
+26 
-36 LNKLGGIVVKGV
+36 
-48 ADKPWKGNPAPRIA
+48 
-62 EVYGGMLNSVGLQ
+62 
-75 NPGVDYFI
+75 
-83 KNEIPFLNSLD
+83 
-94 TNIIVNVCGHSLEE
+94 
-108 YVNVVTALRGQDVDM
+108 
-123 LELNISCPNVSEG
+123 
-136 GLAFG
+136 
-141 TDPKLVEK
+141 
-149 VVSSVKQV
+149 
-157 ADRPLIVKL
+157 
-166 TPNVTDITEIARAAV
+166 
-181 AGGADALSLINTLT
+181 
-195 GMKIDINRRK
+195 
-205 PVLDRKVGGMSGP
+205 
-218 AVKPVAVRMVYQVAK
+218 
-233 AVDVPI
+233 
-239 IGMGGIS
+239 
-246 NAEDAIEFIMAGAT
+246 
-260 GVSIGTANFINP
+260 
-272 TATIDTI
+272 
-279 KGIEEFMDKNNIKTL
+279 
-294 DEIRGIIDKMKRFLA
+294 MKRFLA
-309 LGMALAMV
+309 LGVALAMV

-385 TTDGEQDANISSK
+385 TTDGKQDANISSK

-449 MDRSKLTEFQ
+449 MYRSKLTEFQ

-497 ASNEVIDGL
+497 AGNEVIDGL

-546 TEKSK
+546 TEKQYTEILNLGMDVSKLQEKANKGEKEDSVNSEAKKLAGKVEKLANKIK

>member
-1 MADTSVKICDIKF
+1 
-14 KNPVMTASGTFG
+14 
-26 CGREYSDFVD
+26 
-36 LNKLGGIVVKGV
+36 
-48 ADKPWKGNPAPRIA
+48 
-62 EVYGGMLNSVGLQ
+62 
-75 NPGVDYFI
+75 
-83 KNEIPFLNSLD
+83 
-94 TNIIVNVCGHSLEE
+94 
-108 YVNVVTALRGQDVDM
+108 
-123 LELNISCPNVSEG
+123 
-136 GLAFG
+136 
-141 TDPKLVEK
+141 
-149 VVSSVKQV
+149 
-157 ADRPLIVKL
+157 
-166 TPNVTDITEIARAAV
+166 
-181 AGGADALSLINTLT
+181 
-195 GMKIDINRRK
+195 
-205 PVLDRKVGGMSGP
+205 
-218 AVKPVAVRMVYQVAK
+218 
-233 AVDVPI
+233 
-239 IGMGGIS
+239 
-246 NAEDAIEFIMAGAT
+246 
-260 GVSIGTANFINP
+260 
-272 TATIDTI
+272 
-279 KGIEEFMDKNNIKTL
+279 
-294 DEIRGIIDKMKRFLA
+294 MKRFLA
-309 LGMALAMV
+309 LGMAVAMV
-317 LCSLTGCNTSHKVNA
+317 LCSLTGCDTSHKVNA

-449 MDRSKLTEFQ
+449 MDKSKLTEFQ

-497 ASNEVIDGL
+497 AGNEVIDGL

-546 TEKSK
+546 TEKQYTEILNLGMDVSKLQEKANKGEKEDSVNSEAKKLAGKVEKLANKIK

>member
-1 MADTSVKICDIKF
+1 
-14 KNPVMTASGTFG
+14 
-26 CGREYSDFVD
+26 
-36 LNKLGGIVVKGV
+36 
-48 ADKPWKGNPAPRIA
+48 
-62 EVYGGMLNSVGLQ
+62 
-75 NPGVDYFI
+75 
-83 KNEIPFLNSLD
+83 
-94 TNIIVNVCGHSLEE
+94 
-108 YVNVVTALRGQDVDM
+108 
-123 LELNISCPNVSEG
+123 
-136 GLAFG
+136 
-141 TDPKLVEK
+141 
-149 VVSSVKQV
+149 
-157 ADRPLIVKL
+157 
-166 TPNVTDITEIARAAV
+166 
-181 AGGADALSLINTLT
+181 
-195 GMKIDINRRK
+195 
-205 PVLDRKVGGMSGP
+205 
-218 AVKPVAVRMVYQVAK
+218 
-233 AVDVPI
+233 
-239 IGMGGIS
+239 
-246 NAEDAIEFIMAGAT
+246 
-260 GVSIGTANFINP
+260 
-272 TATIDTI
+272 
-279 KGIEEFMDKNNIKTL
+279 
-294 DEIRGIIDKMKRFLA
+294 MKRFLA

-449 MDRSKLTEFQ
+449 MDKSKLTEFQ

-497 ASNEVIDGL
+497 AGNEVIDGL

-546 TEKSK
+546 TEKQYTEILNLGMDVSKLQEKANKGEKEDSVNSEAKKLAGKVEKLVNKIK

>member
-1 MADTSVKICDIKF
+1 
-14 KNPVMTASGTFG
+14 
-26 CGREYSDFVD
+26 
-36 LNKLGGIVVKGV
+36 
-48 ADKPWKGNPAPRIA
+48 
-62 EVYGGMLNSVGLQ
+62 
-75 NPGVDYFI
+75 
-83 KNEIPFLNSLD
+83 
-94 TNIIVNVCGHSLEE
+94 
-108 YVNVVTALRGQDVDM
+108 
-123 LELNISCPNVSEG
+123 
-136 GLAFG
+136 
-141 TDPKLVEK
+141 
-149 VVSSVKQV
+149 
-157 ADRPLIVKL
+157 
-166 TPNVTDITEIARAAV
+166 
-181 AGGADALSLINTLT
+181 
-195 GMKIDINRRK
+195 
-205 PVLDRKVGGMSGP
+205 
-218 AVKPVAVRMVYQVAK
+218 
-233 AVDVPI
+233 
-239 IGMGGIS
+239 
-246 NAEDAIEFIMAGAT
+246 
-260 GVSIGTANFINP
+260 
-272 TATIDTI
+272 
-279 KGIEEFMDKNNIKTL
+279 
-294 DEIRGIIDKMKRFLA
+294 MKRFLA

-449 MDRSKLTEFQ
+449 MDKSKLTEFQ

-497 ASNEVIDGL
+497 AGNEVIDGL

-546 TEKSK
+546 TEKQYTEILNLAMDVSKLQEKANKGEKEDSVNSEAKKLAGKVEKLANKIK

>member
-1 MADTSVKICDIKF
+1 
-14 KNPVMTASGTFG
+14 
-26 CGREYSDFVD
+26 
-36 LNKLGGIVVKGV
+36 
-48 ADKPWKGNPAPRIA
+48 
-62 EVYGGMLNSVGLQ
+62 
-75 NPGVDYFI
+75 
-83 KNEIPFLNSLD
+83 
-94 TNIIVNVCGHSLEE
+94 
-108 YVNVVTALRGQDVDM
+108 
-123 LELNISCPNVSEG
+123 
-136 GLAFG
+136 
-141 TDPKLVEK
+141 
-149 VVSSVKQV
+149 
-157 ADRPLIVKL
+157 
-166 TPNVTDITEIARAAV
+166 
-181 AGGADALSLINTLT
+181 
-195 GMKIDINRRK
+195 
-205 PVLDRKVGGMSGP
+205 
-218 AVKPVAVRMVYQVAK
+218 
-233 AVDVPI
+233 
-239 IGMGGIS
+239 
-246 NAEDAIEFIMAGAT
+246 
-260 GVSIGTANFINP
+260 
-272 TATIDTI
+272 
-279 KGIEEFMDKNNIKTL
+279 
-294 DEIRGIIDKMKRFLA
+294 MKRFLA
-309 LGMALAMV
+309 LGVALAMV

-449 MDRSKLTEFQ
+449 MDKSKLTEFQ

-497 ASNEVIDGL
+497 AGNEVIDGL

-524 SLVNA
+524 SLVNV

-546 TEKSK
+546 TEKQYTEILNLGMDVSKLQEKANKGEKEDSVNSEAKKLAGKVEKLANKIK

>member
-1 MADTSVKICDIKF
+1 
-14 KNPVMTASGTFG
+14 
-26 CGREYSDFVD
+26 
-36 LNKLGGIVVKGV
+36 
-48 ADKPWKGNPAPRIA
+48 
-62 EVYGGMLNSVGLQ
+62 
-75 NPGVDYFI
+75 
-83 KNEIPFLNSLD
+83 
-94 TNIIVNVCGHSLEE
+94 
-108 YVNVVTALRGQDVDM
+108 
-123 LELNISCPNVSEG
+123 
-136 GLAFG
+136 
-141 TDPKLVEK
+141 
-149 VVSSVKQV
+149 
-157 ADRPLIVKL
+157 
-166 TPNVTDITEIARAAV
+166 
-181 AGGADALSLINTLT
+181 
-195 GMKIDINRRK
+195 
-205 PVLDRKVGGMSGP
+205 
-218 AVKPVAVRMVYQVAK
+218 
-233 AVDVPI
+233 
-239 IGMGGIS
+239 
-246 NAEDAIEFIMAGAT
+246 
-260 GVSIGTANFINP
+260 
-272 TATIDTI
+272 
-279 KGIEEFMDKNNIKTL
+279 
-294 DEIRGIIDKMKRFLA
+294 MKRFLA
-309 LGMALAMV
+309 LGMAVAMV
-317 LCSLTGCNTSHKVNA
+317 LCSLTGCDTSHKVNA

-434 SELESAIKTAVDNGK
+434 GELESAIKTAVDSGK
-449 MDRSKLTEFQ
+449 MDKSKLTEFQ

-468 VSNPEETTT
+468 VSNPDETTT

-486 ESLVALASEAS
+486 ESLIALASEAS

-506 AQNDKK
+506 AQNDK
-512 TAQPTVKSEDLT
+512 TTVQPTVKSEDLT

-546 TEKSK
+546 AEKQYTEILNLGMDVSKLQEKANKGEKEDSVNSEAKKLASKVEKLANKIK